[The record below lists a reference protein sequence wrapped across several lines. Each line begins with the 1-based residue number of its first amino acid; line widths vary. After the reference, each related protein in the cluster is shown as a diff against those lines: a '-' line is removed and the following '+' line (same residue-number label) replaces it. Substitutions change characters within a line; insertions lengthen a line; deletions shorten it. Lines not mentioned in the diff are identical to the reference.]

1 MPGRSDMRRQGSIT
15 VFASLLFML
24 VASLL
29 FSLLEGARV
38 TMLGAYADM
47 ATELSVES
55 VFAEYQPCLWEDYQ
69 LLCLDGAYGGSA
81 FSEDYAAGV
90 LGSRVRENLRQE
102 GDGGRMMQLFCQS
115 AVTEEYQLLTD
126 GDGQVFLH
134 CVAENMKKTLPQ
146 AAAQLLYERYV
157 GGQAVG
163 EESHVEES
171 ILDAKQA
178 LADAAEQENDGEKDG
193 GRESSGQSAVQKS
206 GSRAVP
212 VETPANAPSGA
223 NPLDAALASKQS
235 LLLAQ
240 VLPDTAQL
248 SVKSIDGGEFLEDR
262 QLQRGNSTNI
272 PRTGWYEKIL
282 AMEYADQHFS
292 DFSVSGGDRVID
304 YELEYLV
311 AGKNSDKENL
321 EAVVVRILLMREA
334 ANVVHIMTD
343 PDKRLMVSEMA
354 LGLAGVTVNAAVI
367 KAVEYGLIGAWAY
380 AESVLDVRAL
390 LCGDKIALV
399 KSDAQWTSSLGN
411 LAQLF
416 AGSLRATDCA
426 NGWSY
431 QDYLKGFLFLLR
443 EKTLAYRMMDMMEQ
457 NLRSIYLYRNSRMDH
472 MISAAD
478 YTVDYG
484 ADTLFWKFSVLG
496 QEEIGRLRYQTR
508 QSFSYY

>member
-1 MPGRSDMRRQGSIT
+1 MPGRSDMRRRGSIT

-69 LLCLDGAYGGSA
+69 LLCLDGAYGGSV
-81 FSEDYAAGV
+81 FSEDYAACV
-90 LGSRVRENLRQE
+90 LGARVRENLKPE

-115 AVTEEYQLLTD
+115 VATEEYQLLTD
-126 GDGQVFLH
+126 GNGQVFLH

-146 AAAQLLYERYV
+146 TAAQLLYERYA
-157 GGQAVG
+157 GGQAAG

-178 LADAAEQENDGEKDG
+178 LADAAEQEDE
-193 GRESSGQSAVQKS
+193 GQSAE
-206 GSRAVP
+206 RAVRSRS
-212 VETPANAPSGA
+212 VDE

-240 VLPDTAQL
+240 VLSDTAQL
-248 SVKSIDGGEFLEDR
+248 SVKSIGGGEALEDR

-282 AMEYADQHFS
+282 AMEYADQRFF
-292 DFSVSGGDRVID
+292 DFSVSGGDRVLD

-321 EAVVVRILLMREA
+321 EAVVGRILLMREA

-399 KSDAQWTSSLGN
+399 KSDAQWTSSLSN
-411 LAQLF
+411 LPQLF
-416 AGSLRATDCA
+416 AGSLRATDCV
-426 NGWSY
+426 NGWNY

-457 NLRSIYLYRNSRMDH
+457 NLRSIYLCRNSRMDH
-472 MISAAD
+472 MISAAA

-484 ADTLFWKFSVLG
+484 ADALFWKFSVLG
-496 QEEIGRLRYQTR
+496 QEDIGQLQYQTR
-508 QSFSYY
+508 QSVSYY

>member
-1 MPGRSDMRRQGSIT
+1 MPGRSDMRQRGSIT

-38 TMLGAYADM
+38 AMLGAYADM
-47 ATELSVES
+47 VTELSVES
-55 VFAEYQPCLWEDYQ
+55 VFAEYQPCLWEDYH
-69 LLCLDGAYGGSA
+69 LLCLDGAYGGSV

-90 LGSRVRENLRQE
+90 LGSRARENLRPE
-102 GDGGRMMQLFCQS
+102 GEGGRMMQLFCQS
-115 AVTEEYQLLTD
+115 VVTEGYQLLTD

-146 AAAQLLYERYV
+146 TAAQLLCERYV

-163 EESHVEES
+163 EESHVEER

-178 LADAAEQENDGEKDG
+178 LVDAAEQENDEQAS
-193 GRESSGQSAVQKS
+193 E
-206 GSRAVP
+206 RAARNRSVD
-212 VETPANAPSGA
+212 E

-248 SVKSIDGGEFLEDR
+248 SVKSINGGESLEER

-272 PRTGWYEKIL
+272 PRAGWYEKIL
-282 AMEYADQHFS
+282 AMEYADQYFS
-292 DFSVSGGDRVID
+292 DFSVSGRARVLD

-311 AGKNSDKENL
+311 AGEDSDKENL
-321 EAVVVRILLMREA
+321 EAVVGRILLMREA

-411 LAQLF
+411 LAQFF
-416 AGSLRATDCA
+416 AGSLRARDCA

-443 EKTLAYRMMDMMEQ
+443 EKTLAYRMMDMMEE
-457 NLRSIYLYRNSRMDH
+457 NLRSTYLYRNCRMDH

-496 QEEIGRLRYQTR
+496 QEDIGRLGYQTR
-508 QSFSYY
+508 QSFNYY